1 MNLHH
6 CTLCPR
12 RCGADRTTSLGVC
25 GGGDTIRIARAALH
39 FGEEPCITG
48 KNGSG
53 TIFFSGCS
61 LRCKFCQNDPISQ
74 KQFGEDVSESRL
86 SEIFLE
92 LQEQGAEN
100 INLVTPS
107 HYAPMIANSLKAVK
121 NQLKIPVVCNCGG
134 YESAEILQCFDGLVD
149 VYLSDLKYF
158 SPKLSARYSGA
169 DDYFAVASVALQ
181 EMYRQTGPCIDSSQ
195 GMLQKGLLIRHLVLP
210 GAKDD
215 SKALLRWISRSFPTK
230 SIRISLMR
238 QYTPRGD
245 LSDCP
250 ELNRKLFSME
260 YSSVLR
266 TVSELELIGYMQG
279 RDCDNFSMTP
289 IFDLTGVLPK
299 GSL

>member
-1 MNLHH
+1 MDLHH

-12 RCGADRTTSLGVC
+12 RCGTDRTTSLGVC
-25 GGGDTIRIARAALH
+25 GGGDKIRIARAARH

-53 TIFFSGCS
+53 TVFYSGCA

-74 KQFGEDVSESRL
+74 KQFGKEIPEERL

-92 LQEQGAEN
+92 LQDQGAEN

-107 HYAPMIANSLKAVK
+107 HYAPMVANSLKAVK
-121 NQLKIPVVCNCGG
+121 KQLKIPVVCNCGG
-134 YESAEILQCFDGLVD
+134 YESLEILHCFDGLVD
-149 VYLSDLKYF
+149 VYLPDLKYY
-158 SPKLSARYSGA
+158 SSELSARYSDA
-169 DDYFAVASVALQ
+169 KDYFDVASSALK
-181 EMYRQTGPCIDSSQ
+181 EMFRQTGPCIDSSQ
-195 GMLQKGLLIRHLVLP
+195 GILQKGLLIRHLVLP
-210 GAKDD
+210 GAKED
-215 SKALLRWISRSFPTK
+215 SKALLCWISQTFPIE

-238 QYTPRGD
+238 QYTPRGN
-245 LSDCP
+245 LMDCP

-266 TVSELELIGYMQG
+266 TASELGLMGYMQG

-299 GSL
+299 GNI